1 MSEKQVEEV
10 RVPAKPLRLG
20 CSIVA
25 FTVGAV
31 LAGSEN
37 RGVKALG
44 AGIAVSAVLHLLNK
58 LATLAD

>member
-1 MSEKQVEEV
+1 MSNPTEEISC
-10 RVPAKPLRLG
+10 PKSNLRWG
-20 CSIVA
+20 IPIIA

-44 AGIAVSAVLHLLNK
+44 AGVAVAAALSLLNK
-58 LATLAD
+58 LAAMVD